1 MNQTMKTFGFPAS
14 LIREYRNWVV
24 LLRPKQPTLGALVV
38 VHKSGATALSDI
50 DEQSFAELKIVT
62 DHIEKTLGNLFAFNK
77 INYMML
83 MMVDP
88 HVHYHVIPRYEQ
100 TKEFAGIESVDA
112 GWPALPQL
120 GDDIGFSDAVMT
132 DLLKTISDAWPVGR
146 D

>member
-38 VHKSGATALSDI
+38 VHKSAATALSDI

-120 GDDIGFSDAVMT
+120 GDDIGFAEAVMT

>member
-1 MNQTMKTFGFPAS
+1 MEGFP
-14 LIREYRNWVV
+14 R
-24 LLRPKQPTLGALVV
+24 GAL
-38 VHKSGATALSDI
+38 GATALSDI